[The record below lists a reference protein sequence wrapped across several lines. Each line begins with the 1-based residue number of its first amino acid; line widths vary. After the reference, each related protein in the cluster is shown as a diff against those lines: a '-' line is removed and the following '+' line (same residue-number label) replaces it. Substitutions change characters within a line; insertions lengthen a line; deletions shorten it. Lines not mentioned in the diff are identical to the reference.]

1 MHWQY
6 SWTPNLSFPIFCYSW
21 KFQTY
26 QIIRS
31 YLEIVFLKHFWSS
44 SIIFRSYIFFC
55 IRKNVKNS
63 RNLKFSYIF
72 SFRVLFLCMN
82 RYNNFLIQPSFC
94 EKRRSLK
101 RYSLSEYNK
110 GFQWNYFLKFKQYF
124 QTTAAFK

>member
-6 SWTPNLSFPIFCYSW
+6 SWTPNLFFPIFCYSW

-44 SIIFRSYIFFC
+44 SEIFRSYIFFWYPEKC
-55 IRKNVKNS
+55 K
-63 RNLKFSYIF
+63 KFEKYEIFIFF